1 MRDEAIKGLEVSIG
15 YCFSITGVSPM
26 SASRAPFFAI
36 GRRLP
41 MLFALVAIALGSL
54 HFAAATPTSA
64 QASDPAVRYMDGVA
78 KELIAAS
85 RTRSAATLQS
95 VILRHADLGYMG
107 AQGLGDYGSQLSA
120 ADKPAYFTG
129 MTRWM
134 SRYAISEAGK
144 YQVSHVTFQPS
155 ARPAKYGL
163 TVDSTVHMRDGS
175 SYDVSW
181 LLNRSGGGYKVR
193 DAQVMSFWMTPQL
206 NRLFSS
212 YISENGGHV
221 KALVIALNR

>member
-1 MRDEAIKGLEVSIG
+1 
-15 YCFSITGVSPM
+15 M

-41 MLFALVAIALGSL
+41 MLLALVAIALGSL